1 MNVPLTRLYNF
12 LYQLSN
18 NSKICFYRFWPHG
31 SKRIEDLTDLLDHYS
46 IVMPGHAT
54 FMICHDQEPLHW
66 NLYSSNPGCQVN
78 LRAVLSLSGH
88 AYNYVLLLHS
98 EQNSVELERYQKNR
112 FVGVYYWSHAVIAS
126 DWFRHA
132 KVDPLLNRSKTIKHD
147 FLIYNRAWT
156 GTREYRLKFV
166 ELLIDNQLV
175 PNCNI
180 KFNPLD
186 GDTHYKNHVFEN
198 TDLTISNFK
207 IEDMLELNTFGPDAS
222 ADYNS
227 VDYSNTAI
235 EVVLET
241 LFDDDRWHLTE
252 KTLRPIAC
260 GQPFILAATAGSLG
274 YLQRYGFKTFSGL
287 IDETYDTITNPVERL
302 TAIIN
307 EMSRISKLT
316 ADQKQ
321 LLYNKLNKIAK
332 FNQQHFFS
340 DAFSNQVLDEYK
352 FNLEQGIAVISNF
365 HAKLHNNQTQ

>member
-1 MNVPLTRLYNF
+1 MNVPLPRLYNF

-18 NSKICFYRFWPHG
+18 NPKIWFYRFWPHG
-31 SKRIEDLTDLLDHYS
+31 SKNIEDLTGLLDYNS
-46 IVMPGHAT
+46 TMNPVHAM
-54 FMICHDQEPLHW
+54 FIICHDQEPLHW
-66 NLYSSNPGCQVN
+66 DLYSSNTECQVN
-78 LRAVLSLSGH
+78 LRAALSSLGQK
-88 AYNYVLLLHS
+88 YNHVLLLHS

-112 FVGVYYWSHAVIAS
+112 FVGVYYWSHAVIAG

-132 KVDPLLNRSKTIKHD
+132 KVDPLLTRPKTIKHD

-166 ELLIDNQLV
+166 ELLNDSQLV
-175 PNCNI
+175 PTCNI
-180 KFNPLD
+180 KFNPHD
-186 GDTHYKNHVFEN
+186 SGIHYKNHVFAN
-198 TDLTISNFK
+198 TDLTLSNFK
-207 IEDMLELNTFGPDAS
+207 IEDVLELNIIGADAS

-227 VDYSNTAI
+227 VDYANTAI

-241 LFDDDRWHLTE
+241 LFDDCRWHLTE

-260 GQPFILAATAGSLG
+260 GQPFMLAATAGSLV

-316 ADQKQ
+316 VDQKQ

-352 FNLEQGIAVISNF
+352 FNLAQGIAVISNF
-365 HAKLHNNQTQ
+365 HAQLHNN

>member
-1 MNVPLTRLYNF
+1 MNVPLSRLYNF

-78 LRAVLSLSGH
+78 LRAVLSSSGH

-126 DWFRHA
+126 DRFRHA

-186 GDTHYKNHVFEN
+186 GDTHYKNHVFAN

-207 IEDMLELNTFGPDAS
+207 IEDTLELNIVGPDAS

-241 LFDDDRWHLTE
+241 LFDDRRWHLTE

-287 IDETYDTITNPVERL
+287 IDETYNTITNPVERL

-352 FNLEQGIAVISNF
+352 FNLEQGITVISNF
-365 HAKLHNNQTQ
+365 HAKLHNN